1 MIAEKLTPMMRQYKD
16 LKERYKDAILFF
28 RLGDFYEM
36 FFEDAVIVS
45 RLLNLTL
52 TKRHTAPMCGIP
64 FHALDSYL
72 GRLTRLGKKVAIC
85 EQLSD
90 PNLPGIVERDV
101 IRVVTPG
108 TTFDERILE
117 QKSNRFIISVAFSGE
132 KIGLAVCDLTTG
144 LFQVSAPKNL
154 EELRDEIF
162 RLKPA
167 ECVIDA
173 AEKSLPDELKN
184 FEKLPVFPHQFWEEP
199 KEYLAKHFGVKNLEC
214 YGIENCEE
222 IIFAAGL
229 LLNYLKETQKSD
241 LAHLRPPQILNRSDE
256 MILDE
261 TAIRNL
267 ELIESM
273 REGKREGSLL
283 AVIDATKTSM
293 GGRTLR
299 QWLLHPLHDKNKIEQ
314 RLSAVSEIL
323 NDFDLKTHLP
333 EIFSNVLDVERLL
346 SRLSV
351 GAGNARDALGI
362 AISFNAFTPAK
373 EVLKNAKS
381 VTLQDLF
388 ERLTK
393 LTALDNLRE
402 TILKTIVENPPL
414 SLREGGLVRDG
425 INSEL
430 DELRKISSEG
440 KGFLERLQQTEIK
453 RTGINSLKVRFNQ
466 VFGYYI
472 EITKANF
479 HLVPA
484 DYIRKQTLVNAER
497 FITAELKEYEEK
509 ILGAEAK
516 MKELEYNIFLQL
528 RLELQ
533 EHTREIQEA
542 AQIFGTLDALNS
554 LKIIAEKNRYK
565 RPEIGEEES
574 ELIIK
579 NGRHPVVEA
588 LAGGKFVPN
597 DTELGLRVEGRG
609 AKIILLTGP
618 NMGGKSTY
626 LRQTALIVLLAH
638 IGSFVPAD
646 SARIPLTDRIF
657 TRVGASDNLVR
668 GQSTFMVE
676 MQEASQILH
685 YATKNSLI
693 ILDEI
698 GRGTSTYDGVSLAWA
713 ILEYIHDAIGAKTLF
728 ATHYHE
734 LIAVAEKLKNAA
746 NFSVAVKEDKEIVFL
761 YKVVKGAIDRSYG
774 IEVARLAGLPKEII
788 AKAKTILNDLEEG
801 ILDQAISATAKKQ
814 RRDENQMD
822 IFEPAVTVAP
832 RPHRAIEE
840 LKKID
845 IDKITPL
852 DALKKI
858 DEWKKEL

>member
-1 MIAEKLTPMMRQYKD
+1 MTAEKLTPMMRQYKD
-16 LKERYKDAILFF
+16 LKERYSDAILFF

-36 FFEDAVIVS
+36 FFEDAVMVS

-108 TTFDERILE
+108 TTFDERILD

-144 LFQVSAPKNL
+144 LFQVASLQNP

-162 RLKPA
+162 RLRPA
-167 ECVIDA
+167 ECVVDA
-173 AEKSLPDELKN
+173 AEKSLPDFLKQ
-184 FEKLPVFPHQFWEEP
+184 FERLPVFPHQFWEEP
-199 KEYLAKHFGVKNLEC
+199 REYLAKHFGVKNLEC

-241 LAHLRPPQILNRSDE
+241 LAHLRPPQILNRNDE

-267 ELIESM
+267 ELVESM
-273 REGKREGSLL
+273 REGGREGSLL

-299 QWLLHPLHDKNKIEQ
+299 NWLIHPLHNKIEIER
-314 RLSAVSEIL
+314 RLSAVGEIKNDFSEI
-323 NDFDLKTHLP
+323 FA
-333 EIFSNVLDVERLL
+333 SVLDIERLL
-346 SRLSV
+346 SKLSV
-351 GAGNARDALGI
+351 GHGNARDMLGI
-362 AISFNAFTPAK
+362 GISLKAVEPTQKLLENVK
-373 EVLKNAKS
+373 SEVLKNLKDG
-381 VTLQDLF
+381 LENLG
-388 ERLTK
+388 ELK
-393 LTALDNLRE
+393 KLRE
-402 TILKTIVENPPL
+402 KILNSIVENPAL
-414 SLREGGLVRDG
+414 SIKDGGIIRDG
-425 INSEL
+425 INKDL
-430 DELRKISSEG
+430 DELRKIASAG
-440 KGFLERLQQTEIK
+440 KGFLQKLQEKEIA
-453 RTGINSLKVRFNQ
+453 RTGINSLKVRFNL

-472 EITKANF
+472 EITKANL
-479 HLVPA
+479 HLAPA

-497 FITAELKEYEEK
+497 FITPELKEYEEK

-542 AQIFGTLDALNS
+542 AQVFGILDALNS
-554 LKIIAEKNRYK
+554 LKIIAEKNRYN
-565 RPEIGEEES
+565 RPEIGEEGS

-588 LAGGKFVPN
+588 LSGGKFVPN
-597 DTELGLRVEGRG
+597 DVELGNE

-646 SARIPLTDRIF
+646 SAKIPLTDRIF

-713 ILEYIHDAIGAKTLF
+713 ILEYIHDVISAKTLF

-746 NFSVAVKEDKEIVFL
+746 NFSVAVKEIASASTSAAKEKEIVFL
-761 YKVVKGAIDRSYG
+761 YKVVEGAIDRSYG

-801 ILDQAISATAKKQ
+801 VLDQAISATAKRQ

-822 IFEPAVTVAP
+822 IFEPVAL

-840 LKKID
+840 LKEID
-845 IDKITPL
+845 INEITPL
-852 DALKKI
+852 EALKKI